1 MSYGENLIKSLS
13 LLAKGVD
20 VVNIPHYTCCVRMRY
35 FSSLYLPER
44 KILVI
49 FAAKVEPSGQ
59 VCLHDSKRMMLT
71 RNEIKM
77 IRALERKRERDEQ
90 GLFLAEGP
98 KIVSDLLGHFD
109 CRMLVL
115 TQEYLEREEKLVHE
129 HVQSRK
135 PSSLRVVSQQELER
149 ASLLQS
155 PRDVLAVFEKP
166 KSESFDLN
174 IANRELVIALD
185 GVQDPGNVG
194 TILRIADWFGVK
206 HILCSPDTADVFS
219 PKVVQ
224 ATMGAVARVRV
235 HYQNLFELIKGVDDG
250 VNVMGTYL
258 DGENIYSTQLPSE
271 GILLMGSEGHGISEE
286 MGRLVTKRLHIPA
299 VPCASGGSESLNVA
313 VATAI
318 CVSELKRNTLRDL

>member
-1 MSYGENLIKSLS
+1 
-13 LLAKGVD
+13 
-20 VVNIPHYTCCVRMRY
+20 
-35 FSSLYLPER
+35 
-44 KILVI
+44 
-49 FAAKVEPSGQ
+49 
-59 VCLHDSKRMMLT
+59 MLT
-71 RNEIKM
+71 RNEIKE
-77 IRALERKRERDEQ
+77 IHALERKRERDES

-98 KIVSDLLGHFD
+98 KVVGDLLGNFD
-109 CRMLVL
+109 CQLLVL
-115 TQEYLEREEKLVHE
+115 TEEYLAHNRESIDELVL
-129 HVQSRK
+129 RK
-135 PSSLRVVSQQELER
+135 SPSVLRVVSQRELER

-155 PRDVLAVFEKP
+155 PRDVLAVFAKP
-166 KSESFDLN
+166 KYEGFN
-174 IANRELVIALD
+174 IKDACRELVIALD

-194 TILRIADWFGVK
+194 TILRIADWFGIRQIV
-206 HILCSPDTADVFS
+206 CSLDTADVFS

-224 ATMGAVARVRV
+224 ATMGAIARIRV
-235 HYQNLFELIKGVDDG
+235 HYQNLCELIKGVDDG

-258 DGENIYSTQLPSE
+258 EGENIYSAQLPFA